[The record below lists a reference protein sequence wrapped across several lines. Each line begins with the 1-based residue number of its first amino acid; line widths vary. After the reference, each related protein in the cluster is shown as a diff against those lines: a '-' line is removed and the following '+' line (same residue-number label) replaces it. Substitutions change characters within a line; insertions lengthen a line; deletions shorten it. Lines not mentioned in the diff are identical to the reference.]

1 MTASISS
8 DEEAAT
14 TRAAYRP
21 FTREEWAALRESTP
35 LTLGQRDLDRLRGLN
50 EALSLDEV
58 TAIYLP
64 LSRLLNLHIS
74 AWQRLNRVTA
84 TFLGTEAPRVPF
96 IIGLAGSVAAGKS
109 TAARL
114 LQALLAYWPQHRRV
128 DLVTTDG
135 FLLPN
140 AELSARGLMARK
152 GFPESY
158 DQRRLLRF
166 VADLKAGKG
175 ALEVPLYSHLIYDIV
190 PDESVRIDHPDV
202 VILEGLNVLQRGRE
216 DPSDPRRLFVSD
228 FFDFT
233 IYVDADLESLREWYV
248 ARFLRLRETAF
259 RDPAS
264 YFRRYGELSVAEA
277 VESAMTIWT
286 TINERNLIENI
297 LPTRGRADL
306 ILEKG
311 EDHATRRV
319 WLRQD

>member
-8 DEEAAT
+8 DADAAS
-14 TRAAYRP
+14 TRAAYRA
-21 FTREEWAALRESTP
+21 FSRQEWANLRNSTP
-35 LTLGQRDLDRLRGLN
+35 LTLTEADLERLRGIN

-58 TAIYLP
+58 SAIYLP
-64 LSRLLNLHIS
+64 LSRLLNLHIT

-96 IIGLAGSVAAGKS
+96 LIGLAGSVAAGKS
-109 TAARL
+109 TSARL
-114 LQALLAYWPQHRRV
+114 LQALLSYWPQHRTV

-135 FLLPN
+135 FLFPN
-140 AELSARGLMARK
+140 AELEARSLMARK

-166 VADLKAGKG
+166 VSDLKAGRSPI
-175 ALEVPLYSHLIYDIV
+175 EVPVYSHLLYDIM
-190 PDESVRIDHPDV
+190 PDRTLQIAQPDV
-202 VILEGLNVLQRGRE
+202 VILEGLNVLQRGSE
-216 DPSDPRRLFVSD
+216 DLSDPRRLFVAD

-233 IYVDADLESLREWYV
+233 IYVDADLESLRTWYV
-248 ARFLRLRETAF
+248 NRFLSLRETAF

-264 YFRRYGELSVAEA
+264 YFRRFSELTVPEA
-277 VESAMTIWT
+277 TRTALSIWT
-286 TINERNLIENI
+286 TINERNLLDNI
-297 LPTRGRADL
+297 LPTRGRADI

-311 EDHATRRV
+311 ENHEVQRV